1 MQVDPWANMS
11 VSTSDGK
18 NWWEWTRQQE
28 WVEVGGRKR
37 MGVDPS
43 AKLGGSNSWY
53 GTKSKMARQEDQ
65 LVCFTETLIVVN
77 LKLINLLQ

>member
-1 MQVDPWANMS
+1 MRVDP
-11 VSTSDGK
+11 T
-18 NWWEWTRQQE
+18 
-28 WVEVGGRKR
+28 
-37 MGVDPS
+37 

-65 LVCFTETLIVVN
+65 LVCFTETLIKVN